1 MANLIGV
8 SLYLKAIFH
17 IFGKAHNCQFNPSS
31 SSAAEQAESPISD
44 AQASAAVP
52 DLPPSSSS
60 AAEQAQS
67 PISDAQEVINID
79 EAAGETSPTRSE
91 WEVINVS
98 DDDDAGETSPTRTPN
113 ACPICLDPEM
123 ENKGQVWTTLCGH
136 LFCAACMDTVI
147 REMSGRG
154 RGFVA
159 RGRGVA
165 LPIPLQLGIGRGR
178 GRVGKGWG
186 GRESATSSSEDSV
199 ACHLGTVASE
209 PRRRRTLWDSYWQSR
224 CSALP
229 WC

>member
-91 WEVINVS
+91 REVINVS

-123 ENKGQVWTTLCGH
+123 ENKSRVWTTLCGH

-178 GRVGKGWG
+178 GRVGEE
-186 GRESATSSSEDSV
+186 GRVQHRPQRTLLPVTSE
-199 ACHLGTVASE
+199 LL
-209 PRRRRTLWDSYWQSR
+209 PRSCLTPPPRRRTL
-224 CSALP
+224 
-229 WC
+229 